1 MSQATLNQGSVI
13 NTNTHGELC
22 WVVVFAEILHKKG

>member
-1 MSQATLNQGSVI
+1 MSQATLNWGSVI

-22 WVVVFAEILHKKG
+22 WVVVFTEILHKTG